1 MCYPVTPR
9 SHKAEREGVEPTVDL
24 HPRLFSKQLA
34 LPIAISPEWAGL
46 ELNQQHSFAAVLP
59 LPTPIGEPTHEA
71 VPTGVEPAFP
81 RIERPVAL
89 PICLRHQKRTD

>member
-46 ELNQQHSFAAVLP
+46 ELNQQRKRGGFTDRCP
-59 LPTPIGEPTHEA
+59 
-71 VPTGVEPAFP
+71 
-81 RIERPVAL
+81 
-89 PICLRHQKRTD
+89 HQ